1 MTQAAHIAAPLR
13 PASETRLVGNVCL
26 AHFVSH
32 YYIIL
37 LAPLFVFVRDDYG
50 VTYTELGLAFTMFNV
65 LSTVLQTPAGFLVD
79 RVSARLVLAAGLLL
93 GAAAFAVAG
102 LIHSFWVFVAMFAV
116 AGIANTVYHPADYAL
131 ISQHVAPERLG
142 RVFSFHTFAGMLG
155 SAATPPILLY
165 LQSLVGW
172 RGAFIASAAP
182 GLIAAALL
190 LLQGEPAARK
200 TKAPAANAD
209 ASLQGWRLLL
219 STPIVLNLL
228 FFVLLSISGGGLQNY
243 LIVTLGELYGTPPA
257 LANVALTGLL
267 FMSAIGVLAG
277 GALTARTSRHGLVA
291 SLCLTATALVTAA
304 VGIGDPGTF
313 LLVLL
318 MSANGFFTG
327 MTMPSRDMIVRAVTP
342 PGAYGKVFG
351 FVTTGF
357 NIGGIVSPLIFGQLL
372 DHGQARTIIFFVAI
386 SALVAIATV
395 AVGQTQRTKVV
406 R

>member
-1 MTQAAHIAAPLR
+1 M
-13 PASETRLVGNVCL
+13 
-26 AHFVSH
+26 
-32 YYIIL
+32 
-37 LAPLFVFVRDDYG
+37 
-50 VTYTELGLAFTMFNV
+50 
-65 LSTVLQTPAGFLVD
+65 
-79 RVSARLVLAAGLLL
+79 
-93 GAAAFAVAG
+93 
-102 LIHSFWVFVAMFAV
+102 
-116 AGIANTVYHPADYAL
+116 
-131 ISQHVAPERLG
+131 APERS
-142 RVFSFHTFAGMLG
+142 RRHSPSTHSPAF
-155 SAATPPILLY
+155 SAARSRRPSLLF
-165 LQSLVGW
+165 LHSLVGW

-209 ASLQGWRLLL
+209 TSLQGWRLLL

-304 VGIGDPGTF
+304 VAIGDPGTF

-357 NIGGIVSPLIFGQLL
+357 NIGGVVSPLIFAQFL
-372 DHGQARTIIFFVAI
+372 DHGHPQWVFLFVAVCSFVAI
-386 SALVAIATV
+386 LTV
-395 AVGQTQRTKVV
+395 CFGMSGRRTAA
-406 R
+406 